1 MALDLETA
9 FGLVSVWRGAPPDV
23 SQMQAEHRSSKREQR
38 KRICT

>member
-23 SQMQAEHRSSKREQR
+23 PLTPTERRSSKRQR
-38 KRICT
+38 EKRK